1 MSVYEGND
9 NYIFLSYAHKDS
21 PTVIPIVESMI
32 QQGFRIWYDSGIEA
46 GTEWPEYIEDHLK
59 RCKIFLAF
67 MSPASVASRNCRNEV
82 NFALELGKET
92 LVVYLEDTEL
102 IKGMRLQLNS
112 TQSLYRQNHT
122 SDASFLQS
130 LMEARILQSCR
141 DGVAEAPAEPWQPT
155 PSAYPGSRIANV
167 CSIGSNDE
175 NDLWPVGLFSS
186 TINRDHHRVIFFHM
200 RLLKPFGFSGSV
212 ATKYQI
218 YGPEGNLVFDEDST
232 LDIQPNYDRLSKG
245 WILKGIDGS
254 YVPSGQYRFCC
265 SINGSPVYSYLFNVT
280 SNEDKSKG
288 SFFSALKRF
297 FS

>member
-1 MSVYEGND
+1 MSVYEGNED
-9 NYIFLSYAHKDS
+9 YIFLSYAHKDA
-21 PTVIPIVESMI
+21 PTVIPIVEKMI

-59 RCKIFLAF
+59 RCRIFLAF

-92 LVVYLEDTEL
+92 LVVYLEETEL
-102 IKGMRLQLNS
+102 VKGMRLQLNS

-130 LMEARILQSCR
+130 LMEARILQCCL
-141 DGVAEAPAEPWQPT
+141 DGTAEAPNEPWQAAPST
-155 PSAYPGSRIANV
+155 PNASRIANV

-175 NDLWPVGLFSS
+175 DDLWPVGMFSS

-200 RLLKPFGFSGSV
+200 RLLKPFGFTGSV

-218 YGPEGNLVFDEDST
+218 YSPDGHLVFDDDAT
-232 LDIQPNYDRLSKG
+232 LDVQPNYDRISKG
-245 WILKGIDGS
+245 WILKGTDGS

-265 SINGSPVYSYLFNVT
+265 SINGSPVYSYPFTVT
-280 SNEDKSKG
+280 SDGDKPKG
-288 SFFSALKRF
+288 FLSSLKRF